1 MEAEKL
7 IEQLTELLS
16 RPALPVSIDAWD
28 TDCIAR
34 YMKRSADTVR
44 REIIVQPTF
53 PRPMRIPGAG
63 KAHALYKAREVV
75 AWLES
80 HQEKLPAPRRAPRR
94 VPL

>member
-1 MEAEKL
+1 MMDAEKL

-16 RPALPVSIDAWD
+16 RPAFPVSIDAWD

-63 KAHALYKAREVV
+63 RAHALYKAREVV

-80 HQEKLPAPRRAPRR
+80 HQEKLPAPRQARAA
-94 VPL
+94 L